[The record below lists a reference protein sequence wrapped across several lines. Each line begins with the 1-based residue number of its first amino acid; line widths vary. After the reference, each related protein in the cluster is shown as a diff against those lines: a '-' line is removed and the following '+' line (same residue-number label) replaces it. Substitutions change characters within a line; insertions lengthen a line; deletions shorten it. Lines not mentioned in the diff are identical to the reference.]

1 MLDIILVKHP
11 ASGIKLLE
19 YRQDHTKISSI
30 HADIFSGFMSAI
42 QNISTQIDIGTLILI
57 STEGSKGHNCIII
70 PKIHVNVILLVDQE
84 DPIDLWKE
92 QGHLIAEKFLEEF
105 GNDYNPNDVSQFESF
120 TSTIK
125 ALCSTHEYCE

>member
-1 MLDIILVKHP
+1 MLDIILLQHP

-19 YRQDHTKISSI
+19 YRQDHTKISSK

-42 QNISTQIDIGTLILI
+42 QNISTELDIGTLILI
-57 STEGSKGHNCIII
+57 STEGSEGHNCIII
-70 PKIHVNVILLVDQE
+70 PKIYVNVIILVDQE
-84 DPIDLWKE
+84 DPIDLWRE

-105 GNDYNPNDVSQFESF
+105 GNDYQPNIVSKFESF

-125 ALCSTHEYCE
+125 ALCSTHEFCE